1 MICNNKKKQPHIM
14 RKQFLIHSIVFI
26 LFISF
31 TGFLTAQQ
39 QDTTFTRKKP
49 EGQITVKNSDST
61 KQDSTKKP
69 KSTTVK
75 IGYEVI
81 DGDTLPV
88 YLYNDYIIERN
99 MSPEEQFRYKKLV
112 RDIKTALP
120 YAKLAAF
127 RLQMMED
134 NLSLL
139 KKQSARKKYI
149 KECEKAIKKEFM
161 DDLKDLTITQGK
173 LLLKLIHRE
182 TGKTTW
188 EILNSYQGKLETVF
202 WQSMASMY
210 GATTKDAYD
219 PIVDY
224 EIEQIIRKLEL
235 E

>member
-1 MICNNKKKQPHIM
+1 MKKKPI
-14 RKQFLIHSIVFI
+14 IHTFI
-26 LFISF
+26 LF
-31 TGFLTAQQ
+31 FLMSMSASIFAQQ
-39 QDTTFTRKKP
+39 MDTIMTWKKP
-49 EGQITVKNSDST
+49 EGDITVRSSDTT
-61 KQDSTKKP
+61 KQDSTKRP
-69 KSTTVK
+69 KSATVR
-75 IGYEVI
+75 IGYEIV

-88 YLYNDYIIERN
+88 YLYKDYIVERN

-112 RDIKTALP
+112 RDLKVALP

-134 NLSLL
+134 NLSVL
-139 KKQSARKKYI
+139 KKESARKKYI

-188 EILNSYQGKLETVF
+188 EILNSYQGKLETIF

-210 GATTKDAYD
+210 GATTKDPYD
-219 PIVDY
+219 PVVDY

>member
-1 MICNNKKKQPHIM
+1 MKKKPI
-14 RKQFLIHSIVFI
+14 IHTFI
-26 LFISF
+26 LSF
-31 TGFLTAQQ
+31 LMSMSASIFAQQ
-39 QDTTFTRKKP
+39 IDTIMTWKKP
-49 EGQITVKNSDST
+49 EGDVTVRSSDTT
-61 KQDSTKKP
+61 KQDSTKRP
-69 KSTTVK
+69 KSATVR
-75 IGYEVI
+75 IGYEVV

-88 YLYNDYIIERN
+88 YLYKDYIVERN

-112 RDIKTALP
+112 RDLKVALP

-134 NLSLL
+134 NLSVL
-139 KKQSARKKYI
+139 KKESARKKYI

-210 GATTKDAYD
+210 GATTKDPYD
-219 PIVDY
+219 PVVDY

>member
-1 MICNNKKKQPHIM
+1 MKKN
-14 RKQFLIHSIVFI
+14 LIIHTFI
-26 LFISF
+26 LSFLMSMSFSIS
-31 TGFLTAQQ
+31 AQQ
-39 QDTTFTRKKP
+39 MDTIMTWKKP
-49 EGQITVKNSDST
+49 EGDVIVRSSDTT
-61 KQDSTKKP
+61 KQDSTKRP
-69 KSTTVK
+69 KSATVR
-75 IGYEVI
+75 IGYEVV

-88 YLYNDYIIERN
+88 YLYKDYIVERN

-112 RDIKTALP
+112 RDLKVALP

-134 NLSLL
+134 NLSVL
-139 KKQSARKKYI
+139 KKESARKKYI

-210 GATTKDAYD
+210 GATTKDPYD
-219 PIVDY
+219 PVVDY